1 MAASDSETSAEMT
14 DDATGDIF
22 DGMGLSDKE
31 ADAAKTSKGAADA
44 ALMPPPASPT
54 KTAGTCVYC
63 HLMCGVSSIALVHL
77 FWLVVYIRCCVYHSF
92 NVCVYR
98 VSHSRATLF

>member
-1 MAASDSETSAEMT
+1 MAASDSENSAEMT

-31 ADAAKTSKGAADA
+31 ADAAKASKGAADA

-63 HLMCGVSSIALVHL
+63 HLMCGASSIDLA
-77 FWLVVYIRCCVYHSF
+77 R
-92 NVCVYR
+92 VCVL
-98 VSHSRATLF
+98 VSCLHSLLCLSFV